1 MSKFA
6 IIWHAPGGKFILTC
20 LGILAITLGTLV
32 YLLAASC
39 NKEEEY
45 IV

>member
-1 MSKFA
+1 MSKFV
-6 IIWHAPGGKFILTC
+6 IVWNEPGGKVILIS
-20 LGILAITLGTLV
+20 LAILAITLGTLV